1 MTARRSLL
9 SPLLMRMRDRS
20 PGMGASLLG
29 GAVAAGLGLGAL
41 AVLVMVLWISSP
53 YPDSGPGGA
62 LHVAAALWLLAHGAE
77 LVRTDTLSGVPA
89 PVGVTPL
96 LLCALPAWLV
106 YRAARDA
113 VDGDGDTDVDADV
126 PPVAAHTAW
135 AGVVLGY
142 LAVGAA
148 AALYA
153 AGGDLRPSWNWTGA
167 SLPLVAVVMA
177 GAGVW
182 TAYGRPRTPVDSV
195 LALLPRGLR
204 RLVLGAD
211 PRARLGAA
219 VRAAAAGTA
228 VYFGGGALLVGVSL
242 VWHGDAARASFWQL
256 TEGWSGRFAV
266 LLLCLALMP
275 NAVVW
280 AAAYALGPG
289 FALGVGH
296 VAAPVAA
303 APAPLLPP
311 FPLLAAVPDAGPGT
325 PLNWAS
331 AAVPVVAGVTV
342 GWFTARAA
350 LRRPGARGWSRGRTA
365 ASAGLAAVLCAGALA
380 VLAALAGGPL
390 GVAALA
396 RFGPVWWQ
404 VGCAALVWTA
414 GMGVPVALAARWWR
428 HRGAVPAAGSGSTI
442 GGQRAEAAKST
453 PASAPPPASE
463 PTPRRRWKLIAGTRT
478 AARTEQKP
486 PSDPTPAP
494 VPAPAPAPAP
504 ESASE
509 PTPGPEPKRTWKL
522 IGRTRAGT
530 RAGTRTGT
538 GTGAGTGT
546 EPAPTPEPR
555 SASASAPAPET
566 TSVPKPAP
574 TPVPTP
580 VPTPKPTPTPT
591 PKPGQA
597 PQAPTGTTSEAPT
610 GTAPGQTPKRQEAQE
625 AQEAQR
631 EPGEQGIPG
640 EQAEQAARVRPRLPR
655 VPGRTRAD
663 SPAGPGK
670 ASKPVPERTSA
681 AEAGQTEEGR
691 DAHGRRF
698 RMPGRPAVG
707 RLLRGRRST
716 GSATKPRSTR
726 AAARRREDESP
737 YDLLPADP
745 PAVEPLPGPWHG
757 DAARA
762 ARWAALRDAS
772 GPPDDPTGPHP

>member
-20 PGMGASLLG
+20 PGLGASLLG

-89 PVGVTPL
+89 PVGLTPL

-113 VDGDGDTDVDADV
+113 VDGDGDTDVDADL

-153 AGGDLRPSWNWTGA
+153 AGGDLRPSWRSTEV

-182 TAYGRPRTPVDSV
+182 TAYGRPRGPVDRV
-195 LALLPRGLR
+195 LGLLPGALR
-204 RLVLGAD
+204 RLLLGAD
-211 PRARLGAA
+211 ARARLGAV
-219 VRAAAAGTA
+219 VRTAAAGTA

-296 VAAPVAA
+296 VAAPVAS
-303 APAPLLPP
+303 APAPLFPP

-325 PLNWAS
+325 PLNWAC
-331 AAVPVVAGVTV
+331 AAVPVAAGVTV

-350 LRRPGARGWSRGRTA
+350 LRRPGTRGWSRERTA

-390 GVAALA
+390 GVATLA

-404 VGCAALVWTA
+404 VGCAALAWTA
-414 GMGVPVALAARWWR
+414 GVGVPLAVAARWWR
-428 HRGAVPAAGSGSTI
+428 NRDAVAKAGPESTI
-442 GGQRAEAAKST
+442 GRQRAEAAG
-453 PASAPPPASE
+453 
-463 PTPRRRWKLIAGTRT
+463 AG
-478 AARTEQKP
+478 
-486 PSDPTPAP
+486 
-494 VPAPAPAPAP
+494 
-504 ESASE
+504 
-509 PTPGPEPKRTWKL
+509 PTPGP
-522 IGRTRAGT
+522 A
-530 RAGTRTGT
+530 
-538 GTGAGTGT
+538 
-546 EPAPTPEPR
+546 
-555 SASASAPAPET
+555 
-566 TSVPKPAP
+566 
-574 TPVPTP
+574 
-580 VPTPKPTPTPT
+580 
-591 PKPGQA
+591 
-597 PQAPTGTTSEAPT
+597 
-610 GTAPGQTPKRQEAQE
+610 
-625 AQEAQR
+625 
-631 EPGEQGIPG
+631 
-640 EQAEQAARVRPRLPR
+640 
-655 VPGRTRAD
+655 
-663 SPAGPGK
+663 AGP
-670 ASKPVPERTSA
+670 
-681 AEAGQTEEGR
+681 
-691 DAHGRRF
+691 
-698 RMPGRPAVG
+698 
-707 RLLRGRRST
+707 
-716 GSATKPRSTR
+716 
-726 AAARRREDESP
+726 
-737 YDLLPADP
+737 
-745 PAVEPLPGPWHG
+745 
-757 DAARA
+757 
-762 ARWAALRDAS
+762 
-772 GPPDDPTGPHP
+772 